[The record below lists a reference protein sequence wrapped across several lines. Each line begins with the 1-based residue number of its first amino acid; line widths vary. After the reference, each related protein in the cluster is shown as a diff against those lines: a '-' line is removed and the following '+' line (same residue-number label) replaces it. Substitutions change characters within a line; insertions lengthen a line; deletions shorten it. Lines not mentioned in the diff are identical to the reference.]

1 MKGHI
6 IDDDLHL
13 AESLGN
19 IPDNLIGKT
28 SPSLKIDEKNADH
41 ALSLGLSEMFALQ
54 MPSNL
59 RFIPNDETL
68 TGIQSKTDI
77 EDQKEKRK
85 NDVVKL
91 AKLKAMVGKGAN
103 EIYQC
108 LKQAFTDADISGL
121 PHLQELLD
129 KPFLW
134 FLFIDDPSAFESCNT
149 AKSNLRRLGRN
160 SLYVLSGP
168 QCSGC
173 RSNDHGGC
181 RVLGKKL
188 IKSLDFTPKMFD
200 EISGALRMR
209 GLIKPDALVTSTDDI
224 KDALSPKKEGSVRM
238 YNSPKLEITP
248 KISLDDAMA
257 QLHAQTNKN
266 AEDEKIQKRANFLND
281 QAKPIAQNLLALI
294 YKDAPLFEIN
304 RLIESQLLP
313 ENKKLSSMLYNKMND
328 NVLLKSGLVFPPIV
342 FDSCKQAKSF
352 MVKNNLKIPNVKSFA
367 QCNGCNNQN
376 RGCCML
382 LGGTLLFQNR
392 EIPEDER
399 LSAIDHLYTK
409 RKIPLGQVK
418 KCKQLEKSR
427 YLAGIREAHEII
439 DNQSDI
445 KLASSNG
452 HKTNSFVPSTKRFTD
467 TNDALT
473 SAINQ
478 VSAGV
483 PISSVKAMLLSHMS
497 KNAADIKIEE
507 ILYSLPCIRAE
518 ALDDCTCSRHQ
529 FKDKAVIV
537 KASKCDMCQ
546 YSNETECLKTKLPYG
561 TADLSGIISAQ
572 ETSEAKEIMNMFH
585 DPENILDVELYP
597 TRTGLQIEMNPDSGN
612 EYDLGKLIHTDL
624 PDMTMKEM
632 SVSVKPK
639 TLPVNNLEIDQLG
652 GGWDIGDCL

>member
-1 MKGHI
+1 M
-6 IDDDLHL
+6 DDDLNL

-28 SPSLKIDEKNADH
+28 SPSLKIDEKDADD
-41 ALSLGLSEMFALQ
+41 ALSLGLSEMFASRGA
-54 MPSNL
+54 SNIRL
-59 RFIPNDETL
+59 VPNDERL
-68 TGIQSKTDI
+68 AGIYNVADMGA
-77 EDQKEKRK
+77 QKEKQKRNTLK
-85 NDVVKL
+85 A
-91 AKLKAMVGKGAN
+91 AKLKATLGRDAN
-103 EIYQC
+103 EIIQC
-108 LKQAFTDADISGL
+108 LKQAYTDNEISDNPGIMDFL
-121 PHLQELLD
+121 G
-129 KPFLW
+129 KYFLW
-134 FLFIDDPSAFESCNT
+134 SFFVDDPSAFDSCDQ
-149 AKSNLRRLGRN
+149 AKAMLQKLGRK
-160 SLYVLSGP
+160 SLYMLSDP
-168 QCSGC
+168 RCSGC
-173 RSNDHGGC
+173 RNNEHDRC
-181 RVLGKKL
+181 RLMGKRM
-188 IKSLDFTPKMFD
+188 IKGLDFTPKMFD

-209 GLIKPDALVTSTDDI
+209 GLIKPDASVTSTDDI
-224 KDALSPKKEGSVRM
+224 KDALSPKKEESVRM
-238 YNSPKLEITP
+238 YNAPKLEITP

-399 LSAIDHLYTK
+399 LSAIDHLFAK
-409 RKIPLGQVK
+409 RKIPLDQVK

-439 DNQSDI
+439 DNQSRN

-483 PISSVKAMLLSHMS
+483 PISSVKAMLLAHMS

-529 FKDKAVIV
+529 FKDKAVII

-572 ETSEAKEIMNMFH
+572 ETPEAKEIMNMFH

-652 GGWDIGDCL
+652 GGWDIGGCL